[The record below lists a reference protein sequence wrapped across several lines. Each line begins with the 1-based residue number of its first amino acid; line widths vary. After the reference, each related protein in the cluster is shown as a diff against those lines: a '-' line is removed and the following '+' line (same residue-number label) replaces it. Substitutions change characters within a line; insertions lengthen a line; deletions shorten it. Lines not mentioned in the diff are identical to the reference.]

1 MGSWIVLSPNCNF
14 SFINICIGIMPSRRT
29 NKKKTLKL
37 ENLEEGEEFQIPSLG
52 LDGVVIRQG
61 VGSVLVKYY
70 NYIDPFD
77 EENNI
82 KIIKQIISPDTLVRR
97 R

>member
-1 MGSWIVLSPNCNF
+1 
-14 SFINICIGIMPSRRT
+14 MPSRRT

>member
-1 MGSWIVLSPNCNF
+1 MGSWIVFSLNCSI
-14 SFINICIGIMPSRRT
+14 SFINIRIGIMPNRRT

-37 ENLEEGEEFQIPSLG
+37 KNLEEEEEFQIPSEG

-61 VGSVLVKYY
+61 IGSVMVKYY

-77 EENNI
+77 EEKNV

-97 R
+97 K